1 MGYNF
6 YKYLGGII
14 LSMAA
19 LLGLVAGFGSMI
31 LGYLLSGGHLSGLID
46 HTSLIIVIGGT
57 IGAVI
62 LSFPL
67 KTIKKTGSLLK
78 IAFSKP
84 KGMEMHELIG
94 YFKEVSIKTRKNGLL
109 SLEVNITNDSDI
121 DPFIKKGL
129 QLVVD
134 GVEPQT
140 VKDVLESEAY
150 MMSERHS
157 NGIAMFEAAGGY
169 SPTMGIIGTVM
180 HLVEIMGG
188 LEDAASLGPKIGAA
202 FLATLYGIWTANL
215 LYLPIGSRLKAIN
228 KDEEQKNEMIIEAI
242 VSIQG
247 GLNPNT
253 LVEKLKSYLG
263 KDEIA
268 ALESVKSDGDK

>member
-1 MGYNF
+1 
-6 YKYLGGII
+6 
-14 LSMAA
+14 MAA
-19 LLGLVAGFGSMI
+19 LLGLFAGFGSMI
-31 LGYLLSGGHLSGLID
+31 LGYILSGGQLSGLID
-46 HTSLIIVIGGT
+46 YTSIIIVIGGT

-62 LSFPL
+62 LSYPL
-67 KTIKKTGSLLK
+67 KTIKKTGTLLK
-78 IAFSKP
+78 ITFSKP
-84 KGMEMHELIG
+84 KGMEMHELIS
-94 YFKEVSIKTRKNGLL
+94 YFKDISIKTRKNGLL
-109 SLEVNITNDSDI
+109 SLDESISSDNNI

-140 VKDVLESEAY
+140 VKDVLEAEAY
-150 MMSERHS
+150 MISERHS
-157 NGIAMFEAAGGY
+157 QGISMFESAGGY
-169 SPTMGIIGTVM
+169 APTMGIIGTVM

-188 LEDAASLGPKIGAA
+188 LEEASTLGPKIGAA

-263 KDEIA
+263 KDEIIA
-268 ALESVKSDGDK
+268 SKSDGDK